1 MSEVNE
7 TQETSEPEATKSKRF
22 SADMTMSEAMS
33 MHPRAPEV
41 FAAFH
46 LGGCSHCHVAQI
58 ETIGEVCQGYGVDVD
73 ELLGVL
79 EGLED

>member
-1 MSEVNE
+1 MSEVKE
-7 TQETSEPEATKSKRF
+7 THETTEPEATKPKRF
-22 SADMTMSEAMS
+22 HADMTLSEAMS

-58 ETIGEVCQGYGVDVD
+58 ETIGEVCQGYGVDVN
-73 ELLGVL
+73 ELLNVL
-79 EGLED
+79 ESLED

>member
-7 TQETSEPEATKSKRF
+7 AQKTSEPEVTKPKRF
-22 SADMTMSEAMS
+22 NADMTLTEAMGV
-33 MHPRAPEV
+33 HPRAPEV

-46 LGGCSHCHVAQI
+46 LGGCSHCQAARV
-58 ETIGEVCQGYGVDVD
+58 ETIGEVCQIYGIDLD